1 MSRRQPKPI
10 TELLAATG
18 GGDDDARQELWSLIY
33 DQLHHI
39 AQQQLKYEPPGR
51 TLQPTALVNEVY
63 LRLVG
68 GDHIEWADRH
78 HFFAIAAKI
87 MRCIRVDSARRRKRL
102 KRGGGRQVVSLDG
115 SPDRSPDAASLPCWP
130 DDDPDRMLALEEALT
145 RLEQIDP
152 RKAELVTLR
161 FHGGMTR
168 EQIGERLGIA
178 PRTVDQE
185 WYFARAW
192 LHRELS

>member
-1 MSRRQPKPI
+1 MSNPASKPI

-18 GGDDDARQELWSLIY
+18 RGDDRARQELWSLVY
-33 DQLHHI
+33 DELHRI

-51 TLQPTALVNEVY
+51 TLQPTSLVNEVY
-63 LRLVG
+63 LRLA
-68 GDHIEWADRH
+68 GDEHVDWANRQ
-78 HFFAIAAKI
+78 HFYAIAAKI

-102 KRGGGRQVVSLDG
+102 KRGGGRQVTSLDG
-115 SPDRSPDAASLPCWP
+115 SPDHSPDGASLPCWP
-130 DDDPDRMLALEEALT
+130 DDDPERMLALEEALA

-168 EQIGERLGIA
+168 EQIAERLGIA

-192 LHRELS
+192 LHRELE

>member
-87 MRCIRVDSARRRKRL
+87 MRCVRVDSARRRKRL
-102 KRGGGRQVVSLDG
+102 KRGGGRQPASLDG
-115 SPDRSPDAASLPCWP
+115 SPDRSPDRATLPCWP
-130 DDDPDRMLALEEALT
+130 DDDPAQTLALEEALA

-161 FHGGMTR
+161 FHGGLTR
-168 EQIGERLGIA
+168 EQIGETLGIA
-178 PRTVDQE
+178 PRTVDKE

-192 LHRELS
+192 LHRELA